1 MRTQASRAMAEL
13 LEDEDFQQLITDRL
27 EEDPTFWTGSGKRRT
42 VITVEVDDGH
52 VTLNGT
58 VRTRMDR
65 RRADILVR
73 ALGATGGRRAVAGSR
88 SSLARR
94 RAATWTARP
103 GCRISRSRNG
113 CRATSVGIVSR
124 SDRG

>member
-73 ALGATGGRRAVAGSR
+73 ALGATGVDNRLKVLTEDEGGGKRSVA
-88 SSLARR
+88 
-94 RAATWTARP
+94 
-103 GCRISRSRNG
+103 
-113 CRATSVGIVSR
+113 
-124 SDRG
+124 

>member
-1 MRTQASRAMAEL
+1 MRSQASRAISEL
-13 LEDEDFQQLITDRL
+13 LEDDDFQQLITDRL

-52 VTLNGT
+52 VTLNGV

-73 ALGATGGRRAVAGSR
+73 ALGALGVDNRLRVLNDDKEDSK
-88 SSLARR
+88 
-94 RAATWTARP
+94 
-103 GCRISRSRNG
+103 
-113 CRATSVGIVSR
+113 
-124 SDRG
+124 RGVV